1 MQKIEPAYV
10 SFQQAKW
17 LKRLGY
23 RDFCTHY
30 HFEDGEFREHSI
42 KTTVG
47 MDYGSDIEY
56 KLEEFYENWND
67 KGVTKKNG
75 ERCWGCDK
83 TKGYFET
90 FSAPEQWQVVE
101 WLRVNHG
108 VWVVAIPMLHNG
120 VTLTYY
126 PSIFEQGVGE
136 DIEKY
141 FNSPREAY
149 SEAFNYIMQ
158 HILIA

>member
-17 LKRLGY
+17 LMEIGFDSDYCNHCYDKSGTLR
-23 RDFCTHY
+23 RASVTNKWIK
-30 HFEDGEFREHSI
+30 EDGGYHN
-42 KTTVG
+42 TVNVF
-47 MDYGSDIEY
+47 I
-56 KLEEFYENWND
+56 
-67 KGVTKKNG
+67 
-75 ERCWGCDK
+75 
-83 TKGYFET
+83 
-90 FSAPEQWQVVE
+90 APEQWQVVE